1 MEIKLKNFDTIIFD
15 LDFTLWDGCEKD
27 FWAKKLKH
35 PINLNKNRIFGSDN
49 KFIELQHGVP
59 EMLKALENQNKNI
72 GFITRGG
79 LLETKYEDQPPIVC
93 LKLFGIFDFFNYEK
107 IVLFRTDTKSKYLK
121 PFGKT
126 IYIDDNP
133 LDLNDISSAH
143 QGVSVL
149 DRNSFSKWKDLI

>member
-35 PINLNKNRIFGSDN
+35 PINLEKNYIFDSEN
-49 KFIELQHGVP
+49 KFIKLQNGVV
-59 EMLKALENQNKNI
+59 EMLSALEKENKNI

-79 LLETKYEDQPPIVC
+79 LLKTKYEDQPPIKC
-93 LKLFGIFDFFNYEK
+93 LKLFGIFNFFNYEK
-107 IVLFRTDTKSKYLK
+107 IVLFRTDIKSKYLK

-133 LDLNDISSAH
+133 IDLNDISDH
-143 QGVSVL
+143 HKGTHVIN
-149 DRNSFSKWKDLI
+149 RNNFLNWEDIL

>member
-35 PINLNKNRIFGSDN
+35 PINLEKNYIFDSEG
-49 KFIELQHGVP
+49 KFIKLQNGVA
-59 EMLKALENQNKNI
+59 EMLRVLEKENKNI

-79 LLETKYEDQPPIVC
+79 LLKTKDEDQPPIKC

-107 IVLFRTDTKSKYLK
+107 IVLFKTDIKSKYLK

-133 LDLNDISSAH
+133 IDLNDISDH
-143 QGVSVL
+143 HKGTHVIN
-149 DRNSFSKWKDLI
+149 RNNFLNWEDIL